1 MLKKLLK
8 HEWKATYRGLL
19 TVHLALLVL
28 SLIGAGTLNAL
39 QSGSVSDSVWGF
51 YLVVFALMIFVSVI
65 VTPC

>member
-28 SLIGAGTLNAL
+28 SLIGA
-39 QSGSVSDSVWGF
+39 
-51 YLVVFALMIFVSVI
+51 
-65 VTPC
+65 